1 MKTFIKLFLFICCT
15 ITYPMQNILAHNLDV
30 PTIPYAYYSNVTA
43 KADFEISGST
53 YEFEGTFRINVN
65 ENSGYIN
72 SISLSSFTTNYKLGN
87 KTASATIISSSD
99 YSTFVKKVFI
109 QISIYNN
116 GTLYA
121 QDAFYVYV
129 TSSGPRK
136 L

>member
-15 ITYPMQNILAHNLDV
+15 VTYPIQNVLAHKLDN
-30 PTIPYAYYSNVTA
+30 PTIPYAYYSNDTA
-43 KADFEISGST
+43 KGDFEISGLT
-53 YEFEGTFRINVN
+53 YEFNGIFRINVN

-99 YSTFVKKVFI
+99 HSAFVKKVFI
-109 QISIYNN
+109 EISIYNN
-116 GTLYA
+116 GTLHV
-121 QDAFYVYV
+121 QDVFCVYV